1 MIPLMTK
8 DLAAA
13 ARLFDVANSDDAVI
27 DAVERLLDTLQQARH
42 AKRTLASLPAA
53 EIRQILLY
61 RAHRGDGS

>member
-1 MIPLMTK
+1 M
-8 DLAAA
+8 
-13 ARLFDVANSDDAVI
+13 I